1 MVTGIRLVVGDE
13 NSAYNILIEFQA
25 KRQID
30 LLCNAGTAVLPRII
44 LVDEGSNGQLSDI
57 IEKLIIRYP
66 QDWATF

>member
-1 MVTGIRLVVGDE
+1 MVAGIRLVVGGE
-13 NSAYNILIEFQA
+13 NPAYNILIEFQA

-57 IEKLIIRYP
+57 IEKLTIR
-66 QDWATF
+66 QGQV

>member
-1 MVTGIRLVVGDE
+1 MVTGIWFVVGGE

-57 IEKLIIRYP
+57 IEN
-66 QDWATF
+66 